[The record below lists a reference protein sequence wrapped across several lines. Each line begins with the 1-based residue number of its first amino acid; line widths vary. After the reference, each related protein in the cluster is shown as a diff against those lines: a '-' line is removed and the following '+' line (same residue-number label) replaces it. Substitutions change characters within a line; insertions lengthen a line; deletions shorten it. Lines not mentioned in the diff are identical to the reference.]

1 MFSSLTSI
9 NFFGCIGNVNW
20 NLEWINWNFAV
31 ASPQSGFSS
40 TDSRSNLEMLDCY
53 VWFNPLY
60 VFFMYISLI

>member
-40 TDSRSNLEMLDCY
+40 THSRSNLEMLD
-53 VWFNPLY
+53 
-60 VFFMYISLI
+60 